1 MYYFIRV
8 EYNIVMARL
17 NVKSGL
23 KKKKKSNHKIYI
35 TLLYFFKITS

>member
-23 KKKKKSNHKIYI
+23 KKKKKNQIIKY
-35 TLLYFFKITS
+35 T

>member
-23 KKKKKSNHKIYI
+23 KKKKKIKS
-35 TLLYFFKITS
+35 